1 MDIQPI
7 FRNKQYISMESKI
20 QGQINS
26 KLEIYVDVLLLF
38 LVASDHYQVG
48 LWSAIIASLNTFKK
62 FDIMLSK
69 ICNNYNGIFYLF

>member
-1 MDIQPI
+1 
-7 FRNKQYISMESKI
+7 MESKI
-20 QGQINS
+20 QGQKNS

-62 FDIMLSK
+62 IDIMLSK
-69 ICNNYNGIFYLF
+69 ICNNFNGIFYLF

>member
-62 FDIMLSK
+62 
-69 ICNNYNGIFYLF
+69 N